1 MEWAA
6 TATLATGDAPVNVL
20 HLQRIGGIGG
30 SERHLLELLP
40 ALRARG
46 VDARFLGLDD
56 TRAAPEP
63 FYVALAERDV
73 PFERHPCPR
82 DVDPLLARRV
92 LRAVRALRPDL
103 VHTHLVHADVYG
115 AVAAARA
122 RAVLVST
129 KHNDDP
135 FRSGKGRY
143 LERLLTRR
151 AALVLCIT
159 EALARFNRDV
169 VGLPGKKLR
178 TVHYGLDSPPEPWG
192 PPGGPELSPETPVLV
207 AVCRLVRQKGV
218 DVAVEALSLVR
229 ERHPAT
235 HLVVLGEGPLRGELT
250 ELAARRE
257 IADAVSF
264 PGRVGDVAWWLRR
277 ADVVVHPARWEGFG
291 LALLEAMLCER
302 PVVAT
307 EVSSIPEIVLDRETG
322 VLVPP
327 DDPTALAEAVTAL
340 LDDPAQAAGLG
351 EAGRTRARAEFSV
364 ARMAERTAAVYEEV
378 LSPRR

>member
-1 MEWAA
+1 
-6 TATLATGDAPVNVL
+6 VKVL
-20 HLQRIGGIGG
+20 HVQRIGGIGG
-30 SERHLLELLP
+30 SERHVLELLP

-46 VDARFLGLDD
+46 IDARFLGLDD
-56 TRAAPEP
+56 TSAAPEP
-63 FYVALAERDV
+63 FYVALTDRDV

-82 DVDPLLARRV
+82 DVDPLLARRM

-135 FRSGKGRY
+135 FRSGKARY

-192 PPGGPELSPETPVLV
+192 PRGGPDLAPETPVLV

-229 ERHPAT
+229 ERHPDT
-235 HLVVLGEGPLRGELT
+235 HLVVLGEGPLRGELI
-250 ELAARRE
+250 ELASRRE
-257 IADAVSF
+257 MAGGVSF

-277 ADVVVHPARWEGFG
+277 ANVVVHPARWEGFG

-307 EVSSIPEIVLDRETG
+307 DVSSIPEIVVDGETG
-322 VLVPP
+322 LLVRP
-327 DDPTALAEAVTAL
+327 DDPTVLAEAVNAL
-340 LDDPAQAAGLG
+340 LDDPTRAAALG
-351 EAGRTRARAEFSV
+351 EAGRARARAEFSV
-364 ARMAERTAAVYEEV
+364 ARMAERTAAVYGEA